1 MGGREVRRVKASAW
15 HFGLFPNPV
24 FAMRI
29 IASYFVNTRRRPEE
43 AWYWLDVTELV
54 S

>member
-1 MGGREVRRVKASAW
+1 MGGREVRRVKGSAW
-15 HFGLFPNPV
+15 NFELFPNPV

-29 IASYFVNTRRRPEE
+29 IVSYFAESLRAEYT
-43 AWYWLDVTELV
+43 YLM